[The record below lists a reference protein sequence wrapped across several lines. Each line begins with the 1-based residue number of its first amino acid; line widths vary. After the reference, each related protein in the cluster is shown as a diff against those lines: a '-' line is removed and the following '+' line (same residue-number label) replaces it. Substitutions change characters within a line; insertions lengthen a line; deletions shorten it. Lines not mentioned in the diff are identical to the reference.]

1 MEDKFKLDYCYK
13 CGNITVFAY
22 KGIEGS
28 WDEEAKLLKYMN
40 KEYQGDWRKI
50 DASELFTVEDM
61 DFLIALNNGIFI
73 DDLPFK
79 LESGEITHISLNGNW
94 LVFQGIA
101 ILANSENSQFFRVD
115 GDKLFVDEKEV
126 DYQKQ
131 CTIHEHSYGKV
142 RYGIPFSWKDTAR
155 IIAWPQLKA
164 GCRVSYIEELL
175 QFLPLEDSSLWFTF
189 SQSRYEYDTRDYL
202 FYDNKLSKIPIN
214 KVVDCRWKVDRLI
227 ARVDYKIKKASKLHG
242 FKPLQRWKDGTTYVT
257 SFFFYDRIGFLY
269 QYVDGRFSV
278 AYEDH
283 TYDITDEYFK
293 KSHDHD
299 LYDAIQEYIKEKR

>member
-1 MEDKFKLDYCYK
+1 MRRKW
-13 CGNITVFAY
+13 IT
-22 KGIEGS
+22 K
-28 WDEEAKLLKYMN
+28 
-40 KEYQGDWRKI
+40 
-50 DASELFTVEDM
+50 
-61 DFLIALNNGIFI
+61 
-73 DDLPFK
+73 
-79 LESGEITHISLNGNW
+79 
-94 LVFQGIA
+94 
-101 ILANSENSQFFRVD
+101 
-115 GDKLFVDEKEV
+115 
-126 DYQKQ
+126 KQ

-189 SQSRYEYDTRDYL
+189 SQSGYEYDTRDYL

-293 KSHDHD
+293 ESHDHD